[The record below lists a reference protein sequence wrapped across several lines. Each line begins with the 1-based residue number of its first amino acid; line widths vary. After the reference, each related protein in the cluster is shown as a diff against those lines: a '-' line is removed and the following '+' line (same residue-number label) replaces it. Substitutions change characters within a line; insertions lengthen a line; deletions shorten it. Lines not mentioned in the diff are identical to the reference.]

1 MAFDTFLKIESPDL
15 KGESTAKDFADQME
29 IFSFSWGA
37 SNPVTV
43 GSSTGGMSGGKV
55 SVSSFNI
62 MKKTDKASP
71 ELFMACC
78 TGKHYGKATV
88 SLRKAGGKQEVY
100 LTYTF
105 TEVMVESVQWSGSS
119 GGDDVP
125 TESVSLAFG
134 KVEISY
140 KAQKP
145 DGTLDSSAVKGQWD
159 LTKVTNE

>member
-1 MAFDTFLKIESPDL
+1 MAFDTYLKIESPTLD
-15 KGESTAKDFADQME
+15 GESTAKDFEKQIE
-29 IFSFSWGA
+29 LYSFSLGA

-43 GSSTGGMSGGKV
+43 GSGTGGMSSGRV

-78 TGKHYGKATV
+78 NGKHYGKATV
-88 SLRKAGGKQEVY
+88 TLRKAGGKQEPY
-100 LTYTF
+100 LIYTF
-105 TEVMVESVQWSGSS
+105 TEVMVESVQWSGST
-119 GGDDVP
+119 GGDDTP

-134 KVEISY
+134 KIEISY

-145 DGTLDSSAVKGQWD
+145 DGTLESSPVKGQWD
-159 LTKVTNE
+159 LTKVTHE